1 MLGSENNYYLCSINA
16 ASSATGIAYRTMKTY
31 QDMAR
36 LLIPINKQGG
46 GLTLVKTLRFLSLPL
61 LLILPSLLVAAC
73 SNDPDDDPQSLTRSA
88 ADSTAVDSAKVGI
101 VLTEDTAWAGT
112 IIYQPDSVAGGLN
125 CDDELGD
132 DDFS

>member
-1 MLGSENNYYLCSINA
+1 MLDSENICYLCSINA
-16 ASSATGIAYRTMKTY
+16 ASSATGIADRTMKTY

-36 LLIPINKQGG
+36 LLIPINKTGG

-88 ADSTAVDSAKVGI
+88 ADSTAVDPATLDLH
-101 VLTEDTAWAGT
+101 LTGDTAWAGT
-112 IIYQPDSVAGGLN
+112 ITYQPDSVAGGLN
-125 CDDELGD
+125 CDDELDD